1 MPRSPDQAFPDFEH
15 SLPMM
20 LLRAREAVMGRFRP
34 MLREFDLTEQQWRI
48 IRALSE
54 VEECDAGDLADV
66 SFMLAP
72 SLSRILQKLES
83 RRLVKRRSDA
93 ADQRRALISL
103 TKKGRNLFEDV
114 RPHSRDSYAGIAKAL
129 GSDRLS
135 ELYEILGEV
144 ERQLDDSESAAKAPS
159 RDG

>member
-1 MPRSPDQAFPDFEH
+1 
-15 SLPMM
+15 
-20 LLRAREAVMGRFRP
+20 MGRFRP

-54 VEECDAGDLADV
+54 VEECDAGDLASV

-83 RRLVKRRSDA
+83 RRLVKRRSDS

-103 TKKGRNLFEDV
+103 TKKGRRLFEDV
-114 RPHSRDSYAGIAKAL
+114 RPHSRDSYADIAEAL
-129 GSDRLS
+129 GADRLA

-144 ERQLDDSESAAKAPS
+144 ERQLEGNGPAREALT